1 MKILIID
8 ENSTNLKILS
18 LLLSK
23 HNYDIKT
30 VSSVESALDIV
41 PSSIDLV
48 LFDNKT
54 DNFKSCKKLKNNDLY
69 RKIPLIIFSGQP
81 ETDKIVEA
89 FSCGADDYIP
99 VPFKPNDILS
109 HVEIQLKLSDLK
121 EKNDREEIN
130 KILNLRMESIF
141 ASAKLS
147 QSKDDDTQNHLER
160 VKRYSVILAHELTKP
175 IYKQNITPEFIKDLE
190 LAAPLHDIG
199 KIWLPDNIIN
209 NKGKLTNSEYEQM
222 KQHTIIGYNMLK
234 NISDNIGKS
243 SFLEMTMNIVRYHHE
258 RYDGLGYP
266 DNIAGSAIPLEA
278 RIFAVA
284 DVYDALRTKKPYHEP
299 ISHEKSFEVIKGGR
313 ELEFDYLIVKA
324 LKKVHNEFD
333 DVWKKYSDL
342 T

>member
-8 ENSTNLKILS
+8 ENATNLKILS

-23 HNYDIKT
+23 HNYEIKT

-41 PSSIDLV
+41 PSGIDLV

-54 DNFKSCKKLKNNDLY
+54 GNFKSCKKLKNNDLY
-69 RKIPLIIFSGQP
+69 KKIPLIIFSGQP

-89 FSCGADDYIP
+89 FSCGADDYILI
-99 VPFKPNDILS
+99 PFKPNDILS

-121 EKNDREEIN
+121 EKNNRDEIN
-130 KILNLRMESIF
+130 KILNLRMEKIF
-141 ASAKLS
+141 SSATLN

-160 VKRYSVILAHELTKP
+160 VKRYSVILANELTKP

-199 KIWLPDNIIN
+199 KIWLPDNIIH
-209 NKGKLTNSEYEQM
+209 NKGKLTTSEYEQM

-234 NISDNIGKS
+234 NISDNVGKS

-278 RIFAVA
+278 RILAVA

-333 DVWKKYSDL
+333 EVWNKFSD
-342 T
+342 